1 MRFLLKSIRLAM
13 RQAWDKELS
22 AEHPK
27 HFRDWCSELREIRT
41 MSINQ
46 LYFENGC
53 TNLRIHIFTGASEE
67 TMCLVAY
74 LKDEATLKLTYVI
87 GKCRVAPL
95 RHMTIPKLELQ
106 AAVYGVRHRKQILS
120 DHDVRIDQIYHW
132 TDSSTALQW
141 LQSVPKKQVFVAN
154 RAVEILENVSMDQWR
169 LVKVVENPSDLR
181 TRGMSI
187 EGLKESV
194 WLNGPA
200 WLQRS
205 EDKGPK
211 PWCQEN
217 ELEPEQVTSTV
228 ATETKLTNCLI

>member
-1 MRFLLKSIRLAM
+1 MRFLLKSIWVAM

-27 HFRDWCSELREIRT
+27 QFRDWCSELRELRT

-46 LYFENGC
+46 LDFENGC

-67 TMCLVAY
+67 GMCIVAY
-74 LKDEATLKLTYVI
+74 LQDEATLKLIYEI
-87 GKCRVAPL
+87 GKCRVAPI

-141 LQSVPKKQVFVAN
+141 LQSVQKRQVFVAN
-154 RAVEILENVSMDQWR
+154 RPAEILENVSMDQWR
-169 LVKVVENPSDLR
+169 HVKVVENPSDIGI
-181 TRGMSI
+181 RGMPS
-187 EGLKESV
+187 KAS
-194 WLNGPA
+194 
-200 WLQRS
+200 RS
-205 EDKGPK
+205 PYG
-211 PWCQEN
+211 
-217 ELEPEQVTSTV
+217 
-228 ATETKLTNCLI
+228 

>member
-1 MRFLLKSIRLAM
+1 MGQRVVSRT
-13 RQAWDKELS
+13 
-22 AEHPK
+22 PK
-27 HFRDWCSELREIRT
+27 LFRDWCSDLREIRT

-46 LYFENGC
+46 LYFKNGC

-141 LQSVPKKQVFVAN
+141 LQSVQKKQVFVAD
-154 RAVEILENVSMDQWR
+154 RAAEILENVSMDQWR
-169 LVKVVENPSDLR
+169 HVKVVENPSDIG
-181 TRGMSI
+181 TRGMPS
-187 EGLKESV
+187 KAS
-194 WLNGPA
+194 
-200 WLQRS
+200 RS
-205 EDKGPK
+205 PYG
-211 PWCQEN
+211 
-217 ELEPEQVTSTV
+217 
-228 ATETKLTNCLI
+228 